1 MNTILYSLIAFANK
15 EWISNSFANGILK
28 TWPITKSNHA
38 PLILDNHRLSTFRK
52 DEHVF
57 DKLEAIIKDQTVGVY
72 ALKFNLLAYRK

>member
-52 DEHVF
+52 DKHVF
-57 DKLEAIIKDQTVGVY
+57 DKLEAIIKDQTVRVY
-72 ALKFNLLAYRK
+72 TLKFNLLVCHK

>member
-28 TWPITKSNHA
+28 TWPIAKSNHA

-52 DEHVF
+52 DKHVF

-72 ALKFNLLAYRK
+72 ALIFNLLACHK